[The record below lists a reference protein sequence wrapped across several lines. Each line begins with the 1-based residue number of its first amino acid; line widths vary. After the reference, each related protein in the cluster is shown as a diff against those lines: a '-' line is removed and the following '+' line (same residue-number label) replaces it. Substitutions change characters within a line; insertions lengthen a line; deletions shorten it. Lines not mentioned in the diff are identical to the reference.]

1 MIFNLFSNWLSKVRP
16 VQKINTIKL
25 SKKNASNELIK
36 YGEDMANAKRYDE
49 ALTLFD
55 KAIEIDPNNDMA
67 WGDKALI
74 LDKKGE
80 TEEALRIFSRALSI
94 NPNNSITWHNKG
106 LTLLRLR
113 KFKESIECF
122 DTALKIN
129 GNYAKAWYNKGRAFE
144 MLGEKNKVQP
154 CLDKARKL
162 DPLLYSKLTRA
173 KF

>member
-1 MIFNLFSNWLSKVRP
+1 MIFNLFSNWLSKVWP
-16 VQKINTIKL
+16 VQKINTVKL

-36 YGEDMANAKRYDE
+36 YGEDMANAKRDDE

-74 LDKKGE
+74 LDKKGQP
-80 TEEALRIFSRALSI
+80 EEALISFSIVFSI

-129 GNYAKAWYNKGRAFE
+129 GNYAKVWYNKGRAFDL
-144 MLGEKNKVQP
+144 LGEKSRYNPAWTKGGNWTHCFIQN
-154 CLDKARKL
+154 
-162 DPLLYSKLTRA
+162 
-173 KF
+173 